1 MELAGARLE
10 AEGGADDDEGRL
22 RILRRRRRRQR
33 ARRRAEARVEERADD
48 GGERAVAALE
58 HARAHLEAGDGVHR
72 GDEQLGRVASALGR
86 PEQPLHRR
94 PEQLGVAAEQEPQQP
109 RAVVGGRRRRAA
121 VAAVGARRRAAAIV
135 GGGRGGGR
143 RAEGHEQQA
152 LDEEG
157 DGVRVEVLQQRA
169 EEGGV
174 RREHAARRARRH
186 RRAARRRLGEQ
197 EAAGAA
203 APVLQLHRVER
214 RRPLDEAPEQPHE
227 RRVRGDRLDRDVRGE
242 QHRRREDELLPPP
255 HVPRGDRRGVRRG
268 ELADQQPHGVRVGEE
283 RARALVPLEL
293 LAHPV
298 DLRLEVLLPREEAL
312 LAQQR
317 VLKLRARPRS
327 ARGRALTDCARPS
340 AGGGGG
346 GVLFGFSGV
355 WRRRVAGMA
364 AGAPPTAA
372 DGRRIA
378 GRRTDN
384 G

>member
-1 MELAGARLE
+1 M
-10 AEGGADDDEGRL
+10 
-22 RILRRRRRRQR
+22 
-33 ARRRAEARVEERADD
+33 
-48 GGERAVAALE
+48 
-58 HARAHLEAGDGVHR
+58 
-72 GDEQLGRVASALGR
+72 
-86 PEQPLHRR
+86 
-94 PEQLGVAAEQEPQQP
+94 
-109 RAVVGGRRRRAA
+109 
-121 VAAVGARRRAAAIV
+121 
-135 GGGRGGGR
+135 
-143 RAEGHEQQA
+143 
-152 LDEEG
+152 
-157 DGVRVEVLQQRA
+157 EVLQQRA

-203 APVLQLHRVER
+203 APVLQLHRGER

-317 VLKLRARPRS
+317 VLKLRERAHRPREVE
-327 ARGRALTDCARPS
+327 ADGLREALGRRRRRRRALRLLGRLAAP
-340 AGGGGG
+340 
-346 GVLFGFSGV
+346 
-355 WRRRVAGMA
+355 RRRHG
-364 AGAPPTAA
+364 
-372 DGRRIA
+372 GRRPA
-378 GRRTDN
+378 NRRRRA
-384 G
+384 